1 MSHLDAI
8 IDAPGRKKLLSID
21 GGGIRGLIAIEFLVK
36 IEALLREHF
45 GRGDLVLADYFDY
58 VAGTSTGAIVS
69 ALIAM
74 GHPMGEIRDFYLEG
88 ASLMFEPANLF
99 QRLARRSSGPFALLC
114 GLIGVLAMN
123 PAIFTPN
130 ALSKAIMQTCGEDTT
145 LGSDRLRTLLMIVMR
160 NVSTD
165 SPWWISNNPRAKYN
179 VAGVAKDGAKYSNL
193 DIPLWK
199 LIRASTAAP
208 VFFPPEEINVPGV
221 ARPFIF
227 QDGGVTVHNNPAFQL
242 FLMATL
248 PEYRLGWPVG
258 EENLLL
264 VSVGTG
270 LCESE
275 DLNLK
280 VHQMK
285 LLYNVQALPAA
296 LMRSATNEQ
305 DLLCRVFGKL
315 RPWCDLP
322 KWDSEIGNLVG
333 NESPVR
339 EKFFTYIRYNAELSE
354 RGLERLGLFDAS
366 KSPPGIDPKAVQR
379 LDGTQHV
386 GELRAVGAA
395 AAASIT
401 LEDFEG
407 FLTARDPEIMGA
419 TATR

>member
-1 MSHLDAI
+1 VSHLDAI
-8 IDAPGRKKLLSID
+8 IDAQGPKKLLSID
-21 GGGIRGLIAIEFLVK
+21 GGGIRGLIAIEFLAK
-36 IEALLREHF
+36 IEALLREKF

-88 ASLMFEPANLF
+88 ARLMFEPANLF
-99 QRLARRSSGPFALLC
+99 QRLARKSTGPFALFC

-130 ALSKAIMQTCGEDTT
+130 ALSKAIIEICGEDTM
-145 LGSDRLRTLLMIVMR
+145 LGSERLRTLLMIVMR
-160 NVSTD
+160 NASTD

-179 VAGVAKDGAKYSNL
+179 VVGTASDGTKYSNL

-208 VFFPPEEINVPGV
+208 VFFPPEEIHVPGN

-227 QDGGVTVHNNPAFQL
+227 QDGGVTVHNNPAFHL

-248 PEYRLGWPVG
+248 PEYRLGWLVG

-280 VHQMK
+280 IHQMK

-322 KWDSEIGNLVG
+322 EWDSEIGNLVG
-333 NESPVR
+333 NDSPVK
-339 EKFFTYIRYNAELSE
+339 EKFFTYLRYNVELSE
-354 RGLERLGLFDAS
+354 HGLARLGLFDIS
-366 KSPPGIDPKAVQR
+366 KTPPGIDPKAIQP
-379 LDGTQHV
+379 LDETQHV
-386 GELRAVGAA
+386 DELRAVGAA
-395 AAASIT
+395 AAACIT
-401 LEDFEG
+401 LEDFGG
-407 FLTARDPEIMGA
+407 FLGSHGSVH
-419 TATR
+419 

>member
-8 IDAPGRKKLLSID
+8 IAAAGPKKLLSID
-21 GGGIRGLIAIEFLVK
+21 GGGIRGLIAIEFLAK
-36 IEALLREHF
+36 IEALLRKKF
-45 GRGDLVLADYFDY
+45 AQRDLVLADYFDY
-58 VAGTSTGAIVS
+58 VAGTSTGAII
-69 ALIAM
+69 AAFIAM
-74 GHPMGEIRDFYLEG
+74 GHPMGEIRNFYLEG
-88 ASLMFEPANLF
+88 ATLMFEPANLF
-99 QRLARRSSGPFALLC
+99 QRLARKSTGPFALLC
-114 GLIGVLAMN
+114 GLVGVLAMD
-123 PAIFTPN
+123 PAIFTPS
-130 ALSKAIMQTCGEDTT
+130 ALSKAIMEACGAETT
-145 LGSDRLRTLLMIVMR
+145 LGSLRLRTLLMIVMR
-160 NVSTD
+160 NASTD

-179 VAGVAKDGAKYSNL
+179 VASTATDGTEYSNL

-208 VFFPPEEINVPGV
+208 VFFPPEEIHVPGV

-227 QDGGVTVHNNPAFQL
+227 QDGGVTVHNNPAFHL

-280 VHQMK
+280 IHQMK

-305 DLLCRVFGKL
+305 DLLCRVFGRL
-315 RPWCDLP
+315 RPWCNVP

-333 NESPVR
+333 NDSPVK
-339 EKFFTYIRYNAELSE
+339 EKFFSYLRYNVELSE
-354 RGLERLGLFDAS
+354 RGLAQLGLFDAS
-366 KSPPGIDPKAVQR
+366 KNPPGIDSKALQP

-386 GELRAVGAA
+386 GELQAVGAA
-395 AAASIT
+395 AAACIRF
-401 LEDFEG
+401 EDFDG
-407 FLTARDPEIMGA
+407 FLTSRGRESVASQ
-419 TATR
+419 

>member
-1 MSHLDAI
+1 MSHLEALI
-8 IDAPGRKKLLSID
+8 GAPGPKKLLSID
-21 GGGIRGLIAIEFLVK
+21 GGGIRGLVAIEFLVK
-36 IEALLREHF
+36 IEALLREAF
-45 GRGDLVLADYFDY
+45 ERDDLVLADYFDY
-58 VAGTSTGAIVS
+58 VAGTSTGAIIS
-69 ALIAM
+69 AFVAM

-88 ASLMFEPANLF
+88 ANLMFEPANLF
-99 QRLARRSSGPFALLC
+99 QRLARKSSGPFALLC

-130 ALSKAIMQTCGEDTT
+130 ALSKAIMEACGEDTM
-145 LGSDRLRTLLMIVMR
+145 LGSERLRTLLMIVMR
-160 NVSTD
+160 NASTD

-179 VAGVAKDGAKYSNL
+179 IAMAAPQGATYSNL

-208 VFFPPEEINVPGV
+208 VFFPPEEIHIPGV

-227 QDGGVTVHNNPAFQL
+227 QDGGVSVHNNPAFQL

-248 PEYRLGWPVG
+248 PEYRLGWPAG

-264 VSVGTG
+264 VSIGTG

-305 DLLCRVFGKL
+305 DLLCRIFGKL

-322 KWDSEIGNLVG
+322 PWDSEIGNLVG
-333 NESPVR
+333 NDSPLKR
-339 EKFFTYIRYNAELSE
+339 KLFTYLRYNVELSE
-354 RGLERLGLFDAS
+354 RGLARLGLFDAS
-366 KSPPGIDPKAVQR
+366 KTPPGIDAKALQP

-386 GELRAVGAA
+386 AELRAVGAA
-395 AAASIT
+395 AAAGVT
-401 LEDFEG
+401 PEDFGG
-407 FLTARDPEIMGA
+407 FLFSRGGEKLTSP
-419 TATR
+419 